1 MSARPLRPPKEIPV
15 PMPLR
20 DVRRLRAAL
29 RVLERE
35 LALDLREQT
44 GACGVTTAQCHA
56 LLELSLLGPVT
67 ATELARA
74 MGLDKSTLSRTVE
87 GLEKAGLV
95 ERAPHLEDAR
105 ARRLTLTAAGRAQVK
120 GIDRACDGGYRAL
133 LRALPQ
139 ERRGPVLEAIELLGQ
154 AMQRTRRDGPAV
166 ERKGR

>member
-1 MSARPLRPPKEIPV
+1 MSPPPRRPATGRPV
-15 PMPLR
+15 PTPLR

-56 LLELSLLGPVT
+56 LLELHLLGPVT

-87 GLEKAGLV
+87 GLEQAGLV
-95 ERAPHLEDAR
+95 ERGPHLDDAR

-120 GIDRACDGGYRAL
+120 GIDRACDGGYRTL
-133 LRALPQ
+133 LRALPEAQ
-139 ERRGPVLEAIELLGQ
+139 RGPVLEAIELLGE
-154 AMQRTRRDGPAV
+154 AMRRTRRDGRAA
-166 ERKGR
+166 RTGR

>member
-1 MSARPLRPPKEIPV
+1 MSGRPPRPAKESPV
-15 PMPLR
+15 PTPLR

-120 GIDRACDGGYRAL
+120 GIDQACDGGYRTL
-133 LRALPQ
+133 LRALPEAQ
-139 ERRGPVLEAIELLGQ
+139 RGAVLEAIELLGQ
-154 AMQRTRRDGPAV
+154 AMQRTRRV
-166 ERKGR
+166 GRAGD